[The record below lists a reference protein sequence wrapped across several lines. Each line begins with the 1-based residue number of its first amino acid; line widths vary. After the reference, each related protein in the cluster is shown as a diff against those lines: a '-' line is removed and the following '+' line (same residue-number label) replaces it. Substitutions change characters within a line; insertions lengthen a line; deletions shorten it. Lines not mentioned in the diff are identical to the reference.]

1 MTDDSET
8 IALRVTVIG
17 GARLTVFKP
26 MGDCHCCR
34 VRDVRDLSTR
44 QRGI

>member
-1 MTDDSET
+1 MTDNSET
-8 IALRVTVIG
+8 IGTRITVIG
-17 GARLTVFKP
+17 GARLTVFEP

>member
-17 GARLTVFKP
+17 GAPLTVFEP
-26 MGDCHCCR
+26 MGDCHRCR